1 MEIMWLGAGDEDRY
15 REVRLRALA
24 DAPQAFASTFE
35 RENGFSR
42 DVWTSRLTSDSAV
55 YLLAVDDGRAVGTAS
70 GRIEEQPGTA
80 QLLGMWVAPEARGRG
95 VGQALIEMI
104 VDWARGRGMER
115 LGLWVTEANDPARA
129 LYEKSGFL
137 PTGQRQPLPSDTSI
151 MEAKLV
157 RVIRRDL
164 PAETTDDLHDA
175 DRAG

>member
-1 MEIMWLGAGDEDRY
+1 MEITWLGAGDEDRF

-24 DAPQAFASTFE
+24 DAPQVFASTFE

-42 DVWTSRLTSDSAV
+42 DVWTSRLTSDRTV
-55 YLLAVDDGRAVGTAS
+55 NILAVDDGRALGTAS

-95 VGQALIEMI
+95 VGRALIETI
-104 VDWARGRGMER
+104 VDWARDRGIHR

-137 PTGQRQPLPSDTSI
+137 PTGERQPLPSDTAI
-151 MEAKLV
+151 METKLV
-157 RVIRRDL
+157 RELRGDL
-164 PAETTDDLHDA
+164 PAGTTDDLHE
-175 DRAG
+175 AGRPR